1 MDSLTSIGYRHIRGR
16 LSVRGHRDTFGAIVS
31 VSCLLLMMIVP
42 GVDDIQL
49 YHKLAYNL
57 LNTNNLVT
65 DR

>member
-57 LNTNNLVT
+57 
-65 DR
+65 